1 MIRPTV
7 PDAVVLETAKFFYA
21 LLIVVSKLVSNLVP
35 CLVLAILFML
45 ARLLVRASKEGVDDT
60 DAA

>member
-7 PDAVVLETAKFFYA
+7 PDAVVLEAAKFFYA